1 MPSYLYRRQIAP
13 SAIKETLADV
23 KCRLQREL
31 AQRTETRVK
40 YWKRREEWCTSK
52 PGRRIVIGW
61 DTVIVPHPVAHEGAC
76 AESNVNEDRSN
87 ERFSTVKLARVSD
100 KNSSFNP
107 SALGAIA
114 SCEGGKLNASSC
126 VEIPD

>member
-13 SAIKETLADV
+13 SAKKETLADV

-40 YWKRREEWCTSK
+40 YWMRREEWCRSK
-52 PGRRIVIGW
+52 PGRRLVIGW
-61 DTVIVPHPVAHEGAC
+61 ETVNVRHPVAYEATA
-76 AESNVNEDRSN
+76 AETNVIEHQAMGSRKASGND
-87 ERFSTVKLARVSD
+87 
-100 KNSSFNP
+100 SS
-107 SALGAIA
+107 S
-114 SCEGGKLNASSC
+114 